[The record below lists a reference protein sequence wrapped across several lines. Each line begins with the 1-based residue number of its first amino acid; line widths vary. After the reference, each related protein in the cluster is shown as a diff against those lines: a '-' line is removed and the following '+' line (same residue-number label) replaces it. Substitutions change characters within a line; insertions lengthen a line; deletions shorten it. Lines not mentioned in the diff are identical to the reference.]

1 MEFVSSKVIK
11 GVDRAGGKILSSY
24 LVNRITQKRLDFVGI
39 EFGVSY
45 FIKETLFRKKAFFDS
60 NDATLIDA
68 NERGLEYVITS
79 GGIDWNIF
87 VAYSDDEKSGVLR
100 KQIILKT
107 SNPEVVLDYIQLD
120 GFDVSGAD
128 FTWSI
133 PKVERRVFI
142 PAYITTMGQPYY
154 VSDMFF

>member
-1 MEFVSSKVIK
+1 MEYVSSKVIK

-87 VAYSDDEKSGVLR
+87 VA
-100 KQIILKT
+100 
-107 SNPEVVLDYIQLD
+107 
-120 GFDVSGAD
+120 
-128 FTWSI
+128 
-133 PKVERRVFI
+133 
-142 PAYITTMGQPYY
+142 
-154 VSDMFF
+154 